1 VDLQQKKR
9 TIVRNTLRMYNT
21 IEAMTYSATVVL
33 FAVANDY
40 NEERR
45 RKTNKDS
52 VAASRVGHG
61 RDSNTIG

>member
-1 VDLQQKKR
+1 
-9 TIVRNTLRMYNT
+9 MYNT